1 MENINEKYF
10 AFKRIILYT
19 IRMSDTLTPAKS
31 GTKPVGAAKL
41 TIEILRCL
49 AKQRGAIGVTPLAN
63 KLDRYPGTVYAVLK
77 TLQAEGVVEFNP
89 STKTYRLCLGGILE
103 ISALKREQDLPRKIE
118 FEMNETSDQ
127 FGTCIYLSQKVR
139 PNAMIIIACA
149 APDQPL
155 GLYAKIGHRFPV
167 LMGAV
172 GRLLTGLSGTD
183 DAHLKDAYE
192 KYRWNRHQPS
202 FDDWSKQVCQDIA
215 AGYAYEEDSVPEGLA
230 TIAVPIIDGANPIKF
245 AINVIGPRGDFA
257 GERLP
262 QLVTAAK
269 HLAERAKAPR

>member
-1 MENINEKYF
+1 MI
-10 AFKRIILYT
+10 
-19 IRMSDTLTPAKS
+19 DTSTPAKS

-63 KLDRYPGTVYAVLK
+63 KLNRYPGTVYAVLK

-118 FEMNETSDQ
+118 QEMSETSDQ
-127 FGTCIYLSQKVR
+127 FGVTIYLSQKVR

-172 GRLLTGLSGTD
+172 GRLVSGMAGID
-183 DAHLKDAYE
+183 DEHLLVAYAE
-192 KYRWNRHQPS
+192 YRWNRHQPNYE
-202 FDDWSKQVCQDIA
+202 DWSKQVRQDIA
-215 AGYAYEEDSVPEGLA
+215 SGYAYEEDSMPEGLA
-230 TIAVPIIDGANPIKF
+230 TIAVPVKEPSNNIKF
-245 AINVIGPRGDFA
+245 MINISGPRGDFV

-262 QLVTAAK
+262 QLVTVAK
-269 HLAERAKAPR
+269 KLAERAKSPR